1 MLTTLKAL
9 CPISFRR
16 YSTLKILGPIVDGFT
31 TWLAEQRYN
40 VCYLKCRI
48 CLLPYIETILLKR
61 GIRHVSEIDL
71 SDWAASE
78 RSVLRRF
85 PGQSGITYALQKY
98 LHFRNL
104 LKPTEQKETSTAKY
118 LALYTHYLE
127 TVRGAA
133 VHTIKQNS
141 CTAAKFLAH
150 LSLEK
155 HPRRLKMLTAKH
167 IEAFVK
173 KISRRCSRASV
184 QCIAGRLRSFL
195 RFLAFKGAIP
205 HGLDLQIDTPRVYR
219 AEQLPRALG
228 WETVETFLNS
238 IDRSDLAGL
247 RDFTMFYLMAI
258 YGLRAS
264 DIIAL
269 TLDNIQWRA
278 GKICLSQRKT
288 GIALE
293 LPLTDAAGTALY
305 SYLKKVVLPPSRHLF
320 FRFKA
325 PVGALTTA
333 AVSTRFRMW
342 ARRSGIEM
350 PGWGSC
356 HRIRH
361 SYAVFLLRSG
371 TAVKTISDILGH
383 RTLESTSTYLRLAI
397 EDLRDVA
404 LPVPTGSQERKAVR
418 A

>member
-1 MLTTLKAL
+1 MPTTLKTI
-9 CPISFRR
+9 CPSSFWR
-16 YSTLKILGPIVDGFT
+16 YSTLKILGPIVDGFA
-31 TWLAEQRYN
+31 TWLLEQRYN

-48 CLLPYIETILLKR
+48 CLLPYIETVLLKR
-61 GIRHVSEIDL
+61 GIQHVSEIGS

-78 RSVLRRF
+78 KSVLRRF

-98 LHFRNL
+98 LHFRNF

-118 LALYTHYLE
+118 LALYAHYLK
-127 TVRGAA
+127 TVRGTA

-141 CTAAKFLAH
+141 WTAAKFLEH
-150 LSLEK
+150 LSFEK
-155 HPRRLKMLTAKH
+155 HPRRLKMLSAKDV
-167 IEAFVK
+167 EVFVK

-184 QCIAGRLRSFL
+184 RCIAGRIRSFL

-264 DIIAL
+264 DISAL
-269 TLDNIQWRA
+269 TLDHIQWRA

-288 GIALE
+288 GTALE
-293 LPLTDAAGTALY
+293 LPLTDAVGTALY
-305 SYLKKVVLPPSRHLF
+305 SYLKKVVPPPSRHLF

-325 PVGALTTA
+325 PVGALTTS

-342 ARRSGIEM
+342 ARRSETEM

-404 LPVPTGSQERKAVR
+404 LPVPTGSQEGKAVR